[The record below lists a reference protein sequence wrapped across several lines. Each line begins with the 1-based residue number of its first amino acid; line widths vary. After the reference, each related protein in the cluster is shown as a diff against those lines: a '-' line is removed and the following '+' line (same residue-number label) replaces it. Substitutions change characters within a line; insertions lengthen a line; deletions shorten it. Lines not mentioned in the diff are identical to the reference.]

1 MDLNS
6 PYFVCLRPLCV
17 KNICLCNNV
26 FGLIHLHQNIYL
38 MVNIDNLIK
47 SFWVCTIWPVI
58 KCAKNLKITKKKLKY
73 AYFLLIFA
81 YLSLEIQSKL
91 LIIHQNIFI
100 MVNIDISFK
109 RFWVCTILPVIKCP
123 KTLKLR
129 KIAKIC
135 LFFAYCC
142 QFIAGNPK

>member
-1 MDLNS
+1 
-6 PYFVCLRPLCV
+6 
-17 KNICLCNNV
+17 
-26 FGLIHLHQNIYL
+26 

-58 KCAKNLKITKKKLKY
+58 KCAKNLKIAKNRKKY

-91 LIIHQNIFI
+91 SITHQNIFR
-100 MVNIDISFK
+100 MVNIDILFK
-109 RFWVCTILPVIKCP
+109 SFWVCTILPVIKCP

-135 LFFAYCC
+135 LFFTYFCL
-142 QFIAGNPK
+142 FIAYLPTKYIYNA